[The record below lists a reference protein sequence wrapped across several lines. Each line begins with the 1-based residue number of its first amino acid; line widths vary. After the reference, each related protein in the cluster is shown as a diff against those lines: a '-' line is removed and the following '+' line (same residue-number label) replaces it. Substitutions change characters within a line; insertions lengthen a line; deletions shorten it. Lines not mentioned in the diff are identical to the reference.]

1 MGVLTAVLYMAAQCL
16 GAVMGAG
23 LLWVFIVPEVPLK
36 IHSFYTPLYLNF
48 PKDPG
53 QTLVRGGA
61 GLGSTRVTELL
72 GLGQAFV
79 IETVGGVASRE
90 RPCSR

>member
-16 GAVMGAG
+16 GAVMGAA

-36 IHSFYTPLYLNF
+36 IHSFSLYLNS